1 MLLVDTNALIDVLE
15 DDPRWADWSIDML
28 RRQSQVHR
36 LAINPIIY
44 AELSLTFSTV
54 EALDEAVTD
63 FGVEVAEISRPAL
76 LLAVKA
82 FDAYCLALFDACPC
96 LAAMKVRPRSVGRR
110 WTKPGGGNRETRRGR
125 SIGAQRYGHLSAAR
139 PRRYAMCMV
148 LRHVRRVA

>member
-1 MLLVDTNALIDVLE
+1 MLGAIIGDIVGSVYEFRNHRSKVFEPFFHPNAFYTDDTICTVAVADAL
-15 DDPRWADWSIDML
+15 
-28 RRQSQVHR
+28 
-36 LAINPIIY
+36 
-44 AELSLTFSTV
+44 
-54 EALDEAVTD
+54 VTD
-63 FGVEVAEISRPAL
+63 RHPAQAL
-76 LLAVKA
+76 K
-82 FDAYCLALFDACPC
+82 DWGCLALFDACPC

>member
-15 DDPRWADWSIDML
+15 DDPRWVDWSIDML

-36 LAINPIIY
+36 LAINPTIY
-44 AELSLTFSTV
+44 VELPLTFSTV

-82 FDAYCLALFDACPC
+82 FDAYRRNGGQRSKVLAEFF
-96 LAAMKVRPRSVGRR
+96 
-110 WTKPGGGNRETRRGR
+110 
-125 SIGAQRYGHLSAAR
+125 IGAHAAVEGWPILTR
-139 PRRYAMCMV
+139 DPRKYRRYFPSV
-148 LRHVRRVA
+148 ELVTP

>member
-28 RRQSQVHR
+28 RRQSQVHQ
-36 LAINPIIY
+36 LAINPIIH

-54 EALDEAVTD
+54 ESLDEAVAD

-82 FDAYCLALFDACPC
+82 FDAYRRNGGQRSKVLAEFF
-96 LAAMKVRPRSVGRR
+96 
-110 WTKPGGGNRETRRGR
+110 
-125 SIGAQRYGHLSAAR
+125 IGAHAAVEGWPILTR
-139 PRRYAMCMV
+139 DPRKYRRYFPSV
-148 LRHVRRVA
+148 ELVTP